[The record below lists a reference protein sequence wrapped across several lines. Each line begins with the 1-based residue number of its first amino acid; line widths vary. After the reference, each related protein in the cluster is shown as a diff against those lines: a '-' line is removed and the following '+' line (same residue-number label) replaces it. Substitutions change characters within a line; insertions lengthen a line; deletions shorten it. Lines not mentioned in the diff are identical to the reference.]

1 MFLPTYFWETKCNL
15 GVQVWKMRMVV
26 GLKIII
32 IIIINMVKKENNTQI
47 NKNSFKNFDKKL
59 GIKKKEILR
68 LYLKE
73 LWIGD

>member
-1 MFLPTYFWETKCNL
+1 
-15 GVQVWKMRMVV
+15 MRMVV

-32 IIIINMVKKENNTQI
+32 IINMVKKENNKQI

-59 GIKKKEILR
+59 GIKKKEISR